1 MRKLKVAALGAGA
14 VLAFHVAHG
23 VTGGTATT
31 LTTPSGPV
39 NGAYLDSDQQQFG
52 NRLAADTGLNSGVI
66 TAWLLSEESGSA
78 AASRQAAGN
87 NDWLNIGYTDS
98 GTYGSGDGIWGSPT
112 SAADATAG
120 WIEGHDTIPGFGAAS
135 SGIRA
140 ITGAAGQGAA
150 AQIAAIQGSG
160 WASSGYPDMDALYR
174 QVA

>member
-1 MRKLKVAALGAGA
+1 MLAALGTGA

-23 VTGGTATT
+23 DAGGTAAT
-31 LTTPSGPV
+31 LTAPSGPV
-39 NGAYLDSDQQQFG
+39 NGAYLVSDQQQFG
-52 NRLAADTGLNSGVI
+52 NRFAADTGLDQLRCDHRMAVVRGI
-66 TAWLLSEESGSA
+66 RWRCG
-78 AASRQAAGN
+78 QPAGRRVN

-120 WIEGHDTIPGFGAAS
+120 WIEGHDTIPGYGTAS

-140 ITGAAGQGAA
+140 IAGTAGQGAA
-150 AQIAAIQGSG
+150 VQIAAIQGSG
-160 WASSGYPDMDALYR
+160 WASSGYPGMDSLYR

>member
-1 MRKLKVAALGAGA
+1 MAALGTGA
-14 VLAFHVAHG
+14 VLAFHVAHS
-23 VTGGTATT
+23 VAGGTAAT
-31 LTTPSGPV
+31 LTAPSGPA
-39 NGAYLDSDQQQFG
+39 NGAYLVSDQQQFG
-52 NRLAADTGLNSGVI
+52 NRFAADTGLNSGVI
-66 TAWLLSEESGSA
+66 TAWLLSEESGGA

-120 WIEGHDTIPGFGAAS
+120 WIEGHDTIPGYGTAS

-140 ITGAAGQGAA
+140 IAGTAGQGAA
-150 AQIAAIQGSG
+150 VQIAAIQGSG
-160 WASSGYPDMDALYR
+160 WASSGYPGMDSLYR